1 MPYLNCPNCRMSL
14 YSTAAHST
22 IEECPRCLG
31 TLERRIPMFSTE
43 RRFEAPFGFRET
55 VASSDGAEELVRP

>member
-1 MPYLNCPNCRMSL
+1 MAYLNCPNCRMSL
-14 YSTAAHST
+14 YSGAAHS
-22 IEECPRCLG
+22 IMEECPRCLG

-55 VASSDGAEELVRP
+55 VASSDIAEEHVSR